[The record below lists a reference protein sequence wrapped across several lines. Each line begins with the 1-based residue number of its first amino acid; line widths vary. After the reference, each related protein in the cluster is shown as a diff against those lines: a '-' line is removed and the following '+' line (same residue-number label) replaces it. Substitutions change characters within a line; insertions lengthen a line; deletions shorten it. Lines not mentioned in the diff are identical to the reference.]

1 MDANAKKGIEELVKL
16 NQRDR
21 ETVYSMLEER
31 GASRKAID
39 TIQAMVMIA
48 GWFKK
53 SAEIQ
58 KQMAE
63 Q

>member
-1 MDANAKKGIEELVKL
+1 MDTNAKKGIEELVKL

-31 GASRKAID
+31 GASHRAID

-53 SAEIQ
+53 STEIQ

-63 Q
+63 